1 MVSGSRGQKGKAKT
15 EVFSSRWGLIFTA
28 LGAAIGTGNIWR
40 FPKETASNGG
50 GAFLIAYVIFLFTWS
65 IPLLIAEFSIGKKT
79 RLGTIGSFKY
89 FAGNKYAWMGVWMIF
104 VSVVINFYYAVVMG
118 WTIKYFTVA
127 STGGLTPGMD
137 VTMIWNDYISSPLQV
152 VFFQFVAIAVGFF
165 IVYRGIT
172 GGVEKTNRILLPI
185 LFFFLIF
192 LAIWALTLPNAFHG
206 LRFLFVPKFEY
217 LGRGETWVRALAQS
231 AWSCS
236 AGMGMAITY
245 AVYMKR
251 REDTALNSF
260 LTGLGDSSASL
271 IAGLAVICTVFGL
284 SASVPEANQIVAQ
297 SGTGI
302 TFIHLTNLFT
312 TIPGG
317 PIMAII
323 FFSAMSFAALTS
335 LIAGFESATR
345 NFMDHGWSRAKSI
358 RVVALATFV
367 GGLPSA
373 IIFTWVSG
381 MATPAFLD
389 MQDHVWGLGLILS
402 GLFVSI
408 AIWKYGSDKLSFQ
421 SWRTGPDKFRMEIV
435 NTRWND
441 LYIGRWWSF
450 VIRFLFPI
458 QGIVLFLW
466 YFSQTLFSPDV
477 EMWWMAGTTGLGIL
491 LLQWIVVLFILYY
504 YNDWFA
510 KLITKKPGIE
520 PKDGL
525 GFSEDFL
532 ELPPDTER
540 VQFIEV
546 DK

>member
-1 MVSGSRGQKGKAKT
+1 MAGTDQKGKT

-89 FAGNKYAWMGVWMIF
+89 FAGNKYAWMGAWMIF

-127 STGGLTPGMD
+127 TTGGLTPGMD
-137 VTMIWNDYISSPLQV
+137 TTALWNSYISNPLQV
-152 VFFQFVAIAVGFF
+152 VIFQFIAVGIGFF

-185 LFFFLIF
+185 LFFFLIG
-192 LAIWALTLPNAFHG
+192 LAIWSMTLPGAING
-206 LRFLFVPKFEY
+206 LRFLFVPKLEY

-271 IAGLAVICTVFGL
+271 IAGLAVICTVYGL
-284 SASVPEANQIVAQ
+284 SASVPEGNSIVAE

-312 TIPGG
+312 TIPFGF
-317 PIMAII
+317 ILASI
-323 FFSAMSFAALTS
+323 FFIAMSFAALTS

-345 NFMDHGWSRAKSI
+345 NFMDHGWSRPKSI
-358 RVVALATFV
+358 RFVAMATFL

-373 IIFTWVSG
+373 IIFTTVNG
-381 MATPAFLD
+381 VAVPAFLD

-402 GLFVSI
+402 GVFVSI
-408 AIWKYGSDKLSFQ
+408 AVWKYGEDKLSFK
-421 SWRTGPDKFRMEIV
+421 SWMNSPEKFRKELI

-441 LYIGRWWSF
+441 IYIGRWWTF
-450 VIRFLFPI
+450 VIKYLFPI
-458 QGIVLFLW
+458 QGIALFIW
-466 YFSQTLFSPDV
+466 YFSQTLSSPDI
-477 EMWWMAGTTGLGIL
+477 EMWWIAGTTGLGL
-491 LLQWIVVLFILYY
+491 LFLQWIIVLFVLYH

-510 KLITKKPGIE
+510 KLIVKKPGIE
-520 PKDGL
+520 PQDGL
-525 GFSEDFL
+525 GFGDNEYL
-532 ELPPDTER
+532 ELEPKD
-540 VQFIEV
+540 VKFVEV
-546 DK
+546 

>member
-1 MVSGSRGQKGKAKT
+1 MVSSGQKGKS

-89 FAGNKYAWMGVWMIF
+89 FAGKKYAWMGAWMIF

-118 WTIKYFTVA
+118 WTFKYFSVA
-127 STGGLTPGMD
+127 ITGGISEGLDTT
-137 VTMIWNDYISSPLQV
+137 VLWNQYISSPMQV
-152 VFFQFVAIAVGFF
+152 VLFQFIAIAVGFF
-165 IVYRGIT
+165 IVHRGIT

-185 LFFFLIF
+185 LFFFLIG
-192 LAIWALTLPNAFHG
+192 LALWALTLPGAFNG
-206 LRFLFVPKFEY
+206 LRFLFVPKLEY

-284 SASVPEANQIVAQ
+284 SASVPEANDIVAE

-312 TIPGG
+312 TIPFGT
-317 PIMAII
+317 ALAAI
-323 FFSAMSFAALTS
+323 FFIAMSFAALTS

-345 NFMDHGWSRAKSI
+345 NFMDHGWSRQKSI
-358 RVVALATFV
+358 RVVAIATFV

-373 IIFTWVSG
+373 IIFTTVNG
-381 MATPAFLD
+381 VAVPAFLD

-402 GLFVSI
+402 GVFI
-408 AIWKYGSDKLSFQ
+408 AFSIWKYGEDKLSFR
-421 SWRTGPDKFRMEIV
+421 SWWNSPDKFRNELI

-441 LYIGRWWSF
+441 VYIGRWWSF
-450 VIRFLFPI
+450 IIKFLFPI
-458 QGIVLFLW
+458 QGIVLFIW
-466 YFSQTLFSPDV
+466 YFSQTLSSPDI
-477 EMWWMAGTTGLGIL
+477 EQWWIAGSTGLGLI
-491 LLQWIVVLFILYY
+491 LLQWIIVLFVLYY

-510 KLITKKPGIE
+510 SLITRKPGIE

-525 GFSEDFL
+525 GFGDEYLD
-532 ELPPDTER
+532 LPEDTEQ
-540 VQFIEV
+540 VKFIEI
-546 DK
+546 DN

>member
-1 MVSGSRGQKGKAKT
+1 MTKSGVKAKP
-15 EVFSSRWGLIFTA
+15 EVFSSRWGLIFAA

-40 FPKETASNGG
+40 FPKETALNGG

-89 FAGNKYAWMGVWMIF
+89 IAGNKYAWMGAWMIF
-104 VSVVINFYYAVVMG
+104 VAVVINFYYAVVMG

-127 STGGLTPGMD
+127 VSGGLSPGTD
-137 VTMIWNDYISSPLQV
+137 TAALWNSFISSPGQIVL
-152 VFFQFVAIAVGFF
+152 FQFIAIGVGFF
-165 IVYRGIT
+165 VVYRGVIA
-172 GGVEKTNRILLPI
+172 GIEKTNRILLPI

-192 LAIWALTLPNAFHG
+192 IAIWSLTLPGAFNG
-206 LRFLFVPKFEY
+206 LRFLFVPKMEY

-245 AVYMKR
+245 GCYMKK

-271 IAGLAVICTVFGL
+271 IAGIAVICTLFGL
-284 SASVPEANQIVAQ
+284 SISVSSANETLAS

-312 TIPGG
+312 TMPGG
-317 PIMAII
+317 VLIAII
-323 FFSAMSFAALTS
+323 FFLAMSFAALTS

-345 NFMDHGWSRAKSI
+345 NFMDHGWTRKKSI
-358 RVVALATFV
+358 KVVATATFL
-367 GGLPSA
+367 GGIPSA
-373 IIFTWVSG
+373 IIFMTING

-402 GLFVSI
+402 GLFVAV
-408 AIWKYGSDKLSFQ
+408 AIWKYGEDRLSIH
-421 SWRTGPDKFRMEIV
+421 SWWHSPDKFRADVI

-441 LYIGRWWSF
+441 IYIGRWWSL
-450 VIRFLFPI
+450 VIKFLFPI
-458 QGIVLFLW
+458 QALVLFAW
-466 YFSQTLFSPDV
+466 YFAQTLYSPDV
-477 EMWWMAGTTGLGIL
+477 EMWWMAGSTGVALLLIQWIAVLIL
-491 LLQWIVVLFILYY
+491 LYK
-504 YNDWFA
+504 YNDWLSG
-510 KLITKKPGIE
+510 LIVKKPGIE
-520 PKDGL
+520 PEDGV
-525 GFSEDFL
+525 GFGDEYM
-532 ELPPDTER
+532 EVREEE
-540 VQFIEV
+540 VEFIEV
-546 DK
+546 

>member
-1 MVSGSRGQKGKAKT
+1 MANAEQKAKT
-15 EVFSSRWGLIFTA
+15 EVFTSRWGLILTA

-89 FAGNKYAWMGVWMIF
+89 FAGNKYAWMGAWMIF
-104 VSVVINFYYAVVMG
+104 VTVVINFYYAVVMG

-127 STGGLTPGMD
+127 ASGGLSSGTD
-137 VTMIWNDYISSPLQV
+137 TVVLWNNYISSPAQV
-152 VFFQFVAIAVGFF
+152 IFFQFLAIAVGFF
-165 IVYRGIT
+165 IVHRGIT

-185 LFFFLIF
+185 LFCLLIF
-192 LAIWALTLPNAFHG
+192 IALWSLTLPGAFNG
-206 LRFLFVPKFEY
+206 LRFLFVPRFEY

-245 AVYMKR
+245 ACYMKK

-271 IAGLAVICTVFGL
+271 IAGIAVICTVFGL
-284 SASVPEANQIVAQ
+284 AASVPEANEIVAS

-312 TIPGG
+312 TMPGG
-317 PIMAII
+317 FIIASI
-323 FFSAMSFAALTS
+323 FFLAMSFAALTS
-335 LIAGFESATR
+335 LIAGFESSTR
-345 NFMDHGWSRAKSI
+345 NFIDHGWTRKKSI
-358 RVVALATFV
+358 RFVALASFL

-373 IIFTWVSG
+373 AIFTWVSG
-381 MATPAFLD
+381 DPNMAVPAFLD

-402 GLFVSI
+402 GMFVAI
-408 AIWKYGSDKLSFQ
+408 AVWKYGEVQLSIK
-421 SWRTGPDKFRMEIV
+421 SWWNSPDRFRRELI

-441 LYIGRWWSF
+441 IYIGRWWSF
-450 VIRFLFPI
+450 IIKFMFPF
-458 QGIVLFLW
+458 QAIVLFLW
-466 YFSQTLFSPDV
+466 YFAQTVYSPDV
-477 EMWWMAGTTGLGIL
+477 EMWWLAGWTGLAIL
-491 LLQWIVVLFILYY
+491 LFQWILVLILFYL
-504 YNDWFA
+504 NTNWFSN
-510 KLITKKPGIE
+510 LIVKKPGIE
-520 PKDGL
+520 PMDGL
-525 GFSEDFL
+525 GFGDESL
-532 ELPPDTER
+532 EVVE
-540 VQFIEV
+540 FEEV
-546 DK
+546 

>member
-1 MVSGSRGQKGKAKT
+1 MANSGGKGKS
-15 EVFSSRWGLIFTA
+15 EVFTSRWGLILTA

-50 GAFLIAYVIFLFTWS
+50 GAFLIAYVLFLFTWS

-89 FAGNKYAWMGVWMIF
+89 IAGNKYAWMGAWMIF
-104 VSVVINFYYAVVMG
+104 VAVVINFYYAVVMG

-127 STGGLTPGMD
+127 ASGGLTSNTEAM
-137 VTMIWNDYISSPLQV
+137 WNSYISSPMQV

-165 IVYRGIT
+165 IVHRGIT

-185 LFFFLIF
+185 LFFLLIF
-192 LAIWALTLPNAFHG
+192 LAIWSLTLPGAFNG

-245 AVYMKR
+245 ACYMKR
-251 REDTALNSF
+251 REDTALNAF

-271 IAGLAVICTVFGL
+271 IAGIAVICTVFGL
-284 SASVPEANQIVAQ
+284 AVSVPAANDIVAS

-302 TFIHLTNLFT
+302 TFIHLTRLFT
-312 TIPGG
+312 TMPGG
-317 PIMAII
+317 LVIAAV
-323 FFSAMSFAALTS
+323 FFMAMSFAALTS

-345 NFMDHGWSRAKSI
+345 NFMDHGWTRGKSI
-358 RVVALATFV
+358 KVVALATFI

-373 IIFTWVSG
+373 IIFMWVSG
-381 MATPAFLD
+381 MATPMFLD

-402 GLFVSI
+402 GLFVAV
-408 AIWKYGSDKLSFQ
+408 AIWKYGEDRLSLH
-421 SWRTGPDKFRMEIV
+421 SWWNSPNRFRRELV

-441 LYIGRWWSF
+441 VYIGRWWSF
-450 VIRFLFPI
+450 IIKFLFPI
-458 QGIVLFLW
+458 QAIVLFAW
-466 YFSQTLFSPDV
+466 YFAQTLYSPDV
-477 EMWWMAGTTGLGIL
+477 EMWWLAGSTGLGLL
-491 LLQWIVVLFILYY
+491 LLQWFVVLILLYKY
-504 YNDWFA
+504 SEWFA
-510 KLITKKPGIE
+510 DLIVKKPGIE
-520 PKDGL
+520 PQDGL
-525 GFSEDFL
+525 GFGDEYL
-532 ELPPDTER
+532 EIKEPKDLK
-540 VQFIEV
+540 FIEV
-546 DK
+546 

>member
-1 MVSGSRGQKGKAKT
+1 MAKTAQKGKT

-89 FAGNKYAWMGVWMIF
+89 IAGNKYAWMGAWMIF

-118 WTIKYFTVA
+118 WTLKYFTV
-127 STGGLTPGMD
+127 SISGGLSPGAD
-137 VTMIWNDYISSPLQV
+137 VTGLWNSYISSPGQI
-152 VFFQFVAIAVGFF
+152 VFFQFIAIAVGFF
-165 IVYRGIT
+165 IVHRGIT

-185 LFFFLIF
+185 LFFFLIGVA
-192 LAIWALTLPNAFHG
+192 LWALTLPGAVNG
-206 LRFLFVPKFEY
+206 LRFLFVPKMEY
-217 LGRGETWVRALAQS
+217 LGKGETWVRALAQS

-245 AVYMKR
+245 ACYMKR

-271 IAGLAVICTVFGL
+271 LAGIVVICTLFGL
-284 SASVPEANQIVAQ
+284 SASVHEANATLAS

-312 TIPGG
+312 TIPFGFLL
-317 PIMAII
+317 ATI
-323 FFSAMSFAALTS
+323 FFLAMSFAALTS

-345 NFMDHGWSRAKSI
+345 NFMDHGWTRNKAIK
-358 RVVALATFV
+358 VVALATFL

-373 IIFTWVSG
+373 IIFMTING

-389 MQDHVWGLGLILS
+389 LQDHVWGLGLILS
-402 GLFVSI
+402 GLFVAI
-408 AIWKYGSDKLSFQ
+408 AIWKYGEDRLTFD
-421 SWRTGPDKFRMEIV
+421 SWMKSPDKFRKELI

-441 LYIGRWWSF
+441 MYIGRWWSF

-458 QGIVLFLW
+458 QGIVLFIW
-466 YFSQTLFSPDV
+466 YFSQTLYSPDV
-477 EMWWMAGTTGLGIL
+477 EMWWIAGTTGLGL
-491 LLQWIVVLFILYY
+491 LLVQWIVVLIIFY
-504 YNDWFA
+504 YNSDWFA
-510 KLITKKPGIE
+510 KLIVKKPGIE
-520 PKDGL
+520 PMDGL
-525 GFSEDFL
+525 GFGDEYLEVEDSK
-532 ELPPDTER
+532 ED

-546 DK
+546 

>member
-1 MVSGSRGQKGKAKT
+1 MANSDQKAKT
-15 EVFSSRWGLIFTA
+15 EVFTSRWGLILTA

-89 FAGNKYAWMGVWMIF
+89 IAGNKYAWMGAWMIF
-104 VSVVINFYYAVVMG
+104 VTLVINFYYAVVMG

-127 STGGLTPGMD
+127 VTGGLTSGAD
-137 VTMIWNDYISSPLQV
+137 TVVLWNNFISSPAQIIL
-152 VFFQFVAIAVGFF
+152 FQFIAIAVGFF
-165 IVYRGIT
+165 IVHRGIT
-172 GGVEKTNRILLPI
+172 GGVEKTNKILLPLLFI
-185 LFFFLIF
+185 LLIF
-192 LAIWALTLPNAFHG
+192 IAVWSLTLPGAFNG
-206 LRFLFVPKFEY
+206 LRFLFVPRFEY

-245 AVYMKR
+245 ACYMKK

-271 IAGLAVICTVFGL
+271 IAGIAVICTVFGL
-284 SASVPEANQIVAQ
+284 AASVPEANNIVAS

-312 TIPGG
+312 TMPGG
-317 PIMAII
+317 FVIASV
-323 FFSAMSFAALTS
+323 FFLAMSFAALTS

-345 NFMDHGWSRAKSI
+345 NFIDHGWSRKKSI
-358 RVVALATFV
+358 KFVALATFL

-373 IIFTWVSG
+373 VIFTWVSG
-381 MATPAFLD
+381 DPNMAVPAFLD

-402 GLFVSI
+402 GMFVAI
-408 AIWKYGSDKLSFQ
+408 AVWKYGEVHLSLR
-421 SWRTGPDKFRMEIV
+421 SWWNSPDRFRNELV

-441 LYIGRWWSF
+441 IYIGRWWNF
-450 VIRFLFPI
+450 IIKFAFPL
-458 QGIVLFLW
+458 QAIVLFIW
-466 YFSQTLFSPDV
+466 YFTQTLYSPEL
-477 EMWWMAGTTGLGIL
+477 EMWWLAGGTGLGLL
-491 LLQWIVVLFILYY
+491 LLQWILVLLLLII
-504 YNDWFA
+504 YNDWFSS
-510 KLITKKPGIE
+510 LIVKKPGME
-520 PKDGL
+520 PRDGL
-525 GFSEDFL
+525 GFGEEYL
-532 ELPPDTER
+532 EVEE
-540 VQFIEV
+540 I
-546 DK
+546 K

>member
-1 MVSGSRGQKGKAKT
+1 MAKSNQKGKT
-15 EVFSSRWGLIFTA
+15 EVFSTRWGLIFTA

-65 IPLLIAEFSIGKKT
+65 IPLLIAEFSIGKRT

-89 FAGNKYAWMGVWMIF
+89 LAGNKYAWMGAWMIF

-118 WTIKYFTVA
+118 WTIKYFTTAA
-127 STGGLTPGMD
+127 SGGLNSNIDTAALW
-137 VTMIWNDYISSPLQV
+137 TSYISSPVQV
-152 VFFQFVAIAVGFF
+152 VFFQFIAIAIGFF

-172 GGVEKTNRILLPI
+172 GGVEKTNKILLPI
-185 LFFFLIF
+185 LFFFLIGI
-192 LAIWALTLPNAFHG
+192 AIWALTLPGAFNG
-206 LRFLFVPKFEY
+206 LRFLFVPKMEY

-271 IAGLAVICTVFGL
+271 IAGIAVICTVFGL
-284 SASVPEANQIVAQ
+284 SASVSQGNEIVAE

-312 TIPGG
+312 TIPAGFV
-317 PIMAII
+317 IASI
-323 FFSAMSFAALTS
+323 FFLTMAFAALTS

-345 NFMDHGWSRAKSI
+345 NFMDHGWTREKSI
-358 RVVALATFV
+358 KFVAMATFL

-373 IIFTWVSG
+373 IIFTMVNG

-402 GLFVSI
+402 GLFV
-408 AIWKYGSDKLSFQ
+408 AVLVWKYGEDHLSIS
-421 SWRTGPDKFRMEIV
+421 SWWNSPDRFRTELV

-441 LYIGRWWSF
+441 IYVGRWWSF
-450 VIRFLFPI
+450 TIKFLFPI
-458 QGIVLFLW
+458 QGIVLFIW
-466 YFSQTLFSPDV
+466 YFSQTLYSPNV
-477 EMWWMAGTTGLGIL
+477 EMWWIAGTTGLGL
-491 LLQWIVVLFILYY
+491 LLIQWIVVLILFYRF
-504 YNDWFA
+504 NDWFSN
-510 KLITKKPGIE
+510 LIIKKPGIE

-525 GFSEDFL
+525 GFGDEYL
-532 ELPPDTER
+532 EIKEPKD
-540 VQFIEV
+540 VKFIEV
-546 DK
+546 

>member
-1 MVSGSRGQKGKAKT
+1 MANSGGKGKS
-15 EVFSSRWGLIFTA
+15 EVFTSRWGLILTA

-50 GAFLIAYVIFLFTWS
+50 GAFLIAYVLFLFTWS

-89 FAGNKYAWMGVWMIF
+89 IAGNKYAWMGAWMIF
-104 VSVVINFYYAVVMG
+104 VAVVINFYYAVVMG

-127 STGGLTPGMD
+127 ASGGLSSNVEAM
-137 VTMIWNDYISSPLQV
+137 WNSYISSPMQV

-165 IVYRGIT
+165 IVHRGIT

-185 LFFFLIF
+185 LFFLLIF
-192 LAIWALTLPNAFHG
+192 LAIWSLTLPGAFNG

-245 AVYMKR
+245 ACYMKR
-251 REDTALNSF
+251 REDTALNAF

-271 IAGLAVICTVFGL
+271 IAGIAVICTVFGL
-284 SASVPEANQIVAQ
+284 AVSVPAANEIVAS

-302 TFIHLTNLFT
+302 TFIHLTRLFT
-312 TIPGG
+312 TMPGG
-317 PIMAII
+317 LVIAAV
-323 FFSAMSFAALTS
+323 FFLAMSFAALTS

-345 NFMDHGWSRAKSI
+345 NFIDHGWTRAKSI
-358 RVVALATFV
+358 KVVALATFI

-373 IIFTWVSG
+373 IIFMWVSG
-381 MATPAFLD
+381 MATPMFLD

-402 GLFVSI
+402 GLFVAV
-408 AIWKYGSDKLSFQ
+408 AIWKYGEDRLSFD
-421 SWRTGPDKFRMEIV
+421 SWWNSPNRFRRELV

-441 LYIGRWWSF
+441 VYIGRWWNF
-450 VIRFLFPI
+450 IIKFLFPI
-458 QGIVLFLW
+458 QAIVLFAW
-466 YFSQTLFSPDV
+466 YFAQTLYSPDV
-477 EMWWMAGTTGLGIL
+477 EMWWLAGGTGLGL
-491 LLQWIVVLFILYY
+491 LLIQWFVVLIILYKY
-504 YNDWFA
+504 SDWFA
-510 KLITKKPGIE
+510 DLIVKKPGIE
-520 PKDGL
+520 PQDGL
-525 GFSEDFL
+525 GFGDEYLEIEEPEDIKF
-532 ELPPDTER
+532 
-540 VQFIEV
+540 VEV
-546 DK
+546 